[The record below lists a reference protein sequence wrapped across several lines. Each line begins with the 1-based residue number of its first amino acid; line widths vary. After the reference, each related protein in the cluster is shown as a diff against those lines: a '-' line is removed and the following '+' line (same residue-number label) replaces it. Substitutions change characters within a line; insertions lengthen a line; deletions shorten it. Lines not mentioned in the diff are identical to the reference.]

1 MVDFT
6 REDCMYELDGNR
18 WTVNYNL
25 AVYRK
30 LNKATIRRIISLH
43 ERRHEINKMAK
54 QEPIGSKQTDLF
66 RRILDSFEFHLQRLW
81 GFPLDDRFHQH
92 QRIGV

>member
-18 WTVNYNL
+18 WTVNYDM
-25 AVYRK
+25 AVFRK
-30 LNKATIRRIISLH
+30 LTKNAVRRIISLH

-54 QEPIGSKQTDLF
+54 QEPISSEQTDLF
-66 RRILDSFEFHLQRLW
+66 RKVLTGFEFRLQRLW
-81 GFPLDDRFHQH
+81 GFPLDDRCHPH
-92 QRIGV
+92 QRIGI